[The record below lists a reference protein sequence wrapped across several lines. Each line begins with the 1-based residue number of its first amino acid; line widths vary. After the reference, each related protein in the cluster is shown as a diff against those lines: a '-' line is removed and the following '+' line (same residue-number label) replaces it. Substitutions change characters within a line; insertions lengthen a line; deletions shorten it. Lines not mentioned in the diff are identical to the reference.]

1 MKNLTAWQRILFP
14 NLLILLVFVI
24 INTMISF
31 NANEIASSP
40 EQAAGISFF
49 LMSLGLAVANLG
61 IGIICLLLHLVQ
73 HLRGNDQ
80 KHCLKLFGIFFLV
93 AVLVAIL
100 AVPGCFLVPEL
111 LNLNQ

>member
-1 MKNLTAWQRILFP
+1 MKNLTTWQRILFP

-24 INTMISF
+24 INTMIPF
-31 NANEIASSP
+31 NGEELFSP
-40 EQAAGISFF
+40 EQAAGVSFF

-73 HLRGNDQ
+73 NLRGDDQ

>member
-1 MKNLTAWQRILFP
+1 MKNSTSWQGIFVV
-14 NLLILLVFVI
+14 NGLILLVFVI

-31 NANEIASSP
+31 NADEIASSP

-49 LMSLGLAVANLG
+49 FMSLVLAIANLG

-73 HLRGNDQ
+73 QLRGNNQ
-80 KHCLKLFGIFFLV
+80 KYCLQLFGIFFLV